1 MNLLSKNADLE
12 WIFIVA
18 SHVRVPEYTRE
29 IKNQA
34 ISQPQNSLN
43 WACK

>member
-1 MNLLSKNADLE
+1 MNLLSQNADLE

-34 ISQPQNSLN
+34 ISQHQNSLSC
-43 WACK
+43 AGK

>member
-12 WIFIVA
+12 WIFIA
-18 SHVRVPEYTRE
+18 TNHVPAPQYARE

-34 ISQPQNSLN
+34 ISQQQNSLN
-43 WACK
+43 CAGK